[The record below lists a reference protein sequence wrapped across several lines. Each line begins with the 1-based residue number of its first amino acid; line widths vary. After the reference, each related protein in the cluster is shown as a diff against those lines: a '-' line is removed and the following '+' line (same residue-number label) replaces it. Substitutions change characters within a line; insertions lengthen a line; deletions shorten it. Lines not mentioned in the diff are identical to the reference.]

1 MLTSYWENEQPVLEK
16 DVRFGKDGLYEP
28 KISPVYSLVVQSEA
42 IWLLAGLESGG
53 ITLQNI
59 RPSEGEI
66 IQYYEKHTSAVS
78 VLKLDAD
85 ERRAISGSWDRTIVE
100 WDLETGKPAREFSG
114 CSGQIGSLE
123 WQPVGGALVQQN
135 VLRRDQGGALFG
147 DAAAINGGSGD
158 ARGGGAAAADDDEKS
173 LDSLF
178 GGDDDDEE
186 NNGDED
192 LFGDGDEK
200 EANKSVK
207 AEADNDGENDEENG
221 GAPAAEAAPTTNQLS
236 HSVFLSSCIDGT
248 VDIWDRR
255 QQSRVAHIGVS
266 GGTPPWCM
274 SVSSFFCP
282 FLYPIL
288 ITILTIV

>member
-85 ERRAISGSWDRTIVE
+85 ERRALSGSWDRTIVE
-100 WDLETGKPAREFSG
+100 WDLETGRPAREFGG

-147 DAAAINGGSGD
+147 DGAPINGGGGD
-158 ARGGGAAAADDDEKS
+158 VRGGGAGGVDDDEKS

-178 GGDDDDEE
+178 GGDDDDED

-192 LFGDGDEK
+192 LFGDGDDK
-200 EANKSVK
+200 EATKSGK
-207 AEADNDGENDEENG
+207 AEANNNGESNDEN
-221 GAPAAEAAPTTNQLS
+221 GAPLAAESAPTTNQLS

-255 QQSRVAHIGVS
+255 QHSRVAHIGVS

-274 SVSSFFCP
+274 SVSLLFPSYFN
-282 FLYPIL
+282 PIL
-288 ITILTIV
+288 LSLQC